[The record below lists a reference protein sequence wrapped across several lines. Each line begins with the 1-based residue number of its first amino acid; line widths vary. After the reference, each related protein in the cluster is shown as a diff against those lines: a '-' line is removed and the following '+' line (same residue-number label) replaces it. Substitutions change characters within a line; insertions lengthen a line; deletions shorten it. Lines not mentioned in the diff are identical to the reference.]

1 MKCVCYPK
9 LDRTISLSIYEGC
22 HTKSYILQI
31 SLTFISTSCAN
42 THEITLQNNKTKRFY
57 QTFTN
62 AMFRGAAQTDDTTE
76 TVNVIIMSRTT
87 HFLKYTPWC
96 ALHLWWRL
104 TYFW

>member
-22 HTKSYILQI
+22 HTKSYILLISNKLMNTYILQI

-87 HFLKYTPWC
+87 HFLKYT
-96 ALHLWWRL
+96 
-104 TYFW
+104 T